1 MDTKVKVS
9 DEMQIFA
16 IRKRGFET
24 LEKLFGCFQGELWRN
39 GKLITIVSF
48 SNGATDVGKQYLLGA
63 GFNAVT
69 PITTWYLGLIDASGG
84 TPILAPT
91 DTMATHT
98 GWNEFILYNET
109 TRQTW
114 AKTLNTLTNQMV
126 SSAAAQF
133 NIPSSFTGTGS
144 LGGGFLVSNNTK
156 NGTTGT
162 LWATGVFNSPVPIQA
177 SDEFRL
183 NYVAGL

>member
-9 DEMQIFA
+9 SELQVFA
-16 IRKRGFET
+16 IRKREFET
-24 LEKLFGCFQGELWRN
+24 PNKLVGHFQGELWRN

-63 GFNAVT
+63 GFNAAT

-84 TPILAPT
+84 TPILAAN
-91 DTMATHT
+91 DTMATHA
-98 GWNEFILYNET
+98 GWTEFILYDEA
-109 TRQTW
+109 TRQAW

-133 NIPSSFTGTGS
+133 TIPSSFTGTGS

-162 LWATGVFNSPVPIQA
+162 LWATGLFSSPVPIQA